1 MSTFDVTD
9 QPTIALASRGVV
21 PGSRLSYPACLEQP
35 NAGNTFAGSLV
46 AQTWNDLPLWEEF
59 LNRYPVRS
67 IVELGTFRGGMA
79 IFLALQAGAR
89 QVRFVT
95 MDANLDQIE
104 NPQLLKAL
112 GATVVSANL
121 FEESAV
127 LAMGEL
133 LEELPKPVL
142 LFSDNGNKREEVRR
156 FAPLLQVG
164 DYLAIH
170 DWGSEISAAD
180 IPPKMDLVW
189 PEPPEA
195 SRLTRWFLVA

>member
-1 MSTFDVTD
+1 MHAFDVTD
-9 QPTIALASRGVV
+9 QPTFALASDGVV
-21 PGSRLSYPACLEQP
+21 PGPRLSYPACLEQP
-35 NAGNTFAGSLV
+35 NAGNTFAGSLI
-46 AQTWNDLPLWEEF
+46 AQAWNDLPLWEEF
-59 LNRYPVRS
+59 LNRHAVRS

-104 NPQLLKAL
+104 NPQFLGAL
-112 GATVVSANL
+112 GATVVRANL
-121 FEESAV
+121 LEDSAV

-142 LFSDNGNKREEVRR
+142 LFCDNGNKREEVRR

-180 IPPKMDLVW
+180 IATERSGDT
-189 PEPPEA
+189 
-195 SRLTRWFLVA
+195 LTPDALESFVHLGR